1 MNYEEIVKTFFE
13 TIYDLILEIND
24 QKDELK
30 RIIKLMQLEDHMNH
44 DVSNATGERL
54 IHSHPYTCLCDFYKE
69 EAEREREARKGDV
82 KSKGVYRDIVCQEI
96 IDTLYNNRLKVN
108 MYKAGEDYIAK
119 FDEKKETF
127 HWERYEDY
135 GSLTEI
141 QDIRLIEKIDSL
153 SIKRGK
159 TGPRIACLGTLK
171 RTDEFAA
178 YFINRGVCPQID
190 EFLFQ
195 SRDVFWCA
203 ERNRIVEL
211 KNIMSLKSFLQDYDI
226 IFFLDESY
234 FYKRN
239 QSSKSRDEKQAAA
252 FVDFYWQL
260 FQEQK
265 GKLSL
270 ETVSFLFNMYD
281 EALRFLKSEAS
292 AISAEREW
300 DSQLLNLLEALV
312 QNNQDCAEV
321 YIYIYN
327 SKIGESSIE
336 HRAVCKEEYYDGKC
350 LYVYKIADSKLEEE
364 DGEDY
369 NSPKRVGE
377 CLNGSSVDIWKFVKS
392 ISNSFYKKAFG
403 QTEIE
408 KWKNSRI
415 EFTGGEQGE
424 DKEDFCVFYSFDQSV
439 SKDMQTFLY
448 ELMQI
453 IGDKQELPCIRNY
466 LKNLFYGA
474 VLSRA
479 DGIAGLILAYK
490 IRYCKN
496 ISFKRE
502 NRIND
507 QRKMGVRLNT
517 YKKRKAYYSIIE
529 RLSYARLHDFDQVER
544 ILKFDFKTRFADF
557 LTDEQFVDC
566 MIQINEACKNYGDMV
581 SRLYLYSSVFAEE

>member
-1 MNYEEIVKTFFE
+1 MKYEETVKTYFK
-13 TIYDLILEIND
+13 TIYDLITEISSDSND
-24 QKDELK
+24 IEKT
-30 RIIKLMQLEDHMNH
+30 IKLIQLEDHMNNEVPSLS
-44 DVSNATGERL
+44 DGRL
-54 IHSHPYTCLCDFYKE
+54 IYSHPYICLCDFYKK
-69 EAEREREARKGDV
+69 EAERERETRKGAD
-82 KSKGVYRDIVCQEI
+82 KSKGVYIDMVCREI
-96 IDTLYNNRLKVN
+96 IDTLYKNRLKVN

-119 FDEKKETF
+119 YDEITDTF
-127 HWERYEDY
+127 HWETYEDY

-153 SIKRGK
+153 SMKKGK
-159 TGPRIACLGTLK
+159 MRPRIAYLGTLK
-171 RTDEFAA
+171 RTDDFEA
-178 YFINRGVCPQID
+178 YFNHKGVSPQMD

-195 SRDVFWCA
+195 NKDVFWCP
-203 ERNRIVEL
+203 ERNRKVEL
-211 KNIMSLKSFLQDYDI
+211 KNIMSLKNFLQDYDM

-234 FYKRN
+234 FYKRH
-239 QSSKSRDEKQAAA
+239 QSSKSRDEMQAAA

-260 FQEQK
+260 FQEK
-265 GKLSL
+265 EGKLSL

-292 AISAEREW
+292 SISAEREW

-312 QNNQDCAEV
+312 QNNQDSAEV

-336 HRAVCKEEYYDGKC
+336 HRAVCKEEYYDGKS
-350 LYVYKIADSKLEEE
+350 LYVYKIADGKLEEE
-364 DGEDY
+364 DDEDY
-369 NSPKRVGE
+369 NSLKMMVE

-424 DKEDFCVFYSFDQSV
+424 DKEDFCVFYRFDQNV
-439 SKDMQTFLY
+439 SEDMQTFLY

-496 ISFKRE
+496 ISFEKK
-502 NRIND
+502 NRINE
-507 QRKMGVRLNT
+507 QCKMGVRLNT

-529 RLSYARLHDFDQVER
+529 RLSYARIHDFDQVER

-566 MIQINEACKNYGDMV
+566 MNQINETCKSYGDMV